1 MAPGGILVI
10 IGIVIALAW
19 SLLLGLIIVVIG
31 LGVGGF
37 RRGRWY

>member
-1 MAPGGILVI
+1 VAPGGILVI